1 MPKPLYQNPTRPPA
15 ERPTDLRLE
24 DKLAQA
30 AQLIHNAQALIIA
43 AGAGM
48 GVDSG
53 LPDFRSDNGFWRTYP
68 ALAQS
73 RLRFEEAATAGH
85 FIQHPERAWGFY
97 GHRLQKYRTVQP
109 HAGFGLLKAW
119 GEAAP
124 GGYFV
129 YTSNVDGQF
138 QQAGFAAERIYE
150 CHGSLHGLQC
160 SGDCEGKIWSAAGFV
175 PDVDEAHC
183 LLRNALP
190 RCPGCGGIAR
200 PNVLMFDDGA
210 WNSQRSDQQH
220 ERLTRWL
227 ETLGPKKNG
236 TVVVVEVG
244 AGRALPAVR
253 AFSQRLQSQGAA
265 LIRIN
270 LNEADVQKT
279 GHIELALGAKEAL
292 ERIQCY
298 LQASTQA

>member
-1 MPKPLYQNPTRPPA
+1 MPTPSDQNPTRAPA
-15 ERPTDLRLE
+15 DQPTDWRLE

-30 AQLIHNAQALIIA
+30 AQLVHNAQALIIA

-53 LPDFRSDNGFWRTYP
+53 LPDFRSNNGFWRTYP

-138 QQAGFAAERIYE
+138 QQAGFAPERIYE
-150 CHGSLHGLQC
+150 CHGSLHHLQC
-160 SGDCEGKIWSAAGFV
+160 THSCDEKIWSAAPFV
-175 PDVDEAHC
+175 PDVDEARC
-183 LLRNALP
+183 LLRNPLP
-190 RCPGCGGIAR
+190 RCPSCGAIAR

-210 WNSQRSDQQH
+210 WNSQRSDQQQ

-227 ETLGPKKNG
+227 EAQVPKKNS
-236 TVVVVEVG
+236 TVVVELG

-253 AFSQRLQSQGAA
+253 AFSQRLQAQGAA

-270 LNEADVQKT
+270 LNEANVCEPR
-279 GHIELALGAKEAL
+279 HIELALGAQEAL
-292 ERIQCY
+292 QRMEGYRAA
-298 LQASTQA
+298 L

>member
-1 MPKPLYQNPTRPPA
+1 MPTPPDQDPTRTPA
-15 ERPTDLRLE
+15 NQRPDLLVE
-24 DKLAQA
+24 EKLAQA
-30 AQLIHNAQALIIA
+30 AQLIHNANALVIA

-53 LPDFRSDNGFWRTYP
+53 LPDFRSHNGFWRTYP

-73 RLRFEEAATAGH
+73 GIHFEEAATAGH
-85 FIQHPERAWGFY
+85 FAQHPQRAWGFY

-109 HAGFGLLKAW
+109 HPGFGLLKAW

-124 GGYFV
+124 AGAFV

-138 QQAGFAAERIYE
+138 QKVGFAAERIYE

-190 RCPGCGGIAR
+190 RCPSCGGIAR

-210 WNSQRSDQQH
+210 WNSQRGDQQH

-227 ETLGPKKNG
+227 QTLGPKKNG
-236 TVVVVEVG
+236 TVVVEVG

-253 AFSQRLQSQGAA
+253 AFSQRLQGQGAA

-270 LNEADVQKT
+270 LNEANVQKT

-292 ERIQCY
+292 ERIEGY
-298 LQASTQA
+298 RAAL

>member
-53 LPDFRSDNGFWRTYP
+53 LPDFRSNNGFWRTYP

-109 HAGFGLLKAW
+109 HAGFCA
-119 GEAAP
+119 
-124 GGYFV
+124 
-129 YTSNVDGQF
+129 
-138 QQAGFAAERIYE
+138 
-150 CHGSLHGLQC
+150 
-160 SGDCEGKIWSAAGFV
+160 
-175 PDVDEAHC
+175 
-183 LLRNALP
+183 
-190 RCPGCGGIAR
+190 
-200 PNVLMFDDGA
+200 
-210 WNSQRSDQQH
+210 
-220 ERLTRWL
+220 
-227 ETLGPKKNG
+227 
-236 TVVVVEVG
+236 
-244 AGRALPAVR
+244 ALPA
-253 AFSQRLQSQGAA
+253 AQRPAPLPRLRRHRPAQC
-265 LIRIN
+265 
-270 LNEADVQKT
+270 ADVRRR
-279 GHIELALGAKEAL
+279 GL
-292 ERIQCY
+292 EQPAQRP
-298 LQASTQA
+298 TT

>member
-1 MPKPLYQNPTRPPA
+1 MATVYRSTARCSHTRA
-15 ERPTDLRLE
+15 F
-24 DKLAQA
+24 AQ
-30 AQLIHNAQALIIA
+30 
-43 AGAGM
+43 
-48 GVDSG
+48 
-53 LPDFRSDNGFWRTYP
+53 
-68 ALAQS
+68 
-73 RLRFEEAATAGH
+73 
-85 FIQHPERAWGFY
+85 
-97 GHRLQKYRTVQP
+97 
-109 HAGFGLLKAW
+109 
-119 GEAAP
+119 
-124 GGYFV
+124 
-129 YTSNVDGQF
+129 
-138 QQAGFAAERIYE
+138 
-150 CHGSLHGLQC
+150 
-160 SGDCEGKIWSAAGFV
+160 
-175 PDVDEAHC
+175 HC

-227 ETLGPKKNG
+227 ETLGPKKNA
-236 TVVVVEVG
+236 TVVLELG

-270 LNEADVQKT
+270 LNEANVQERR
-279 GHIELALGAKEAL
+279 HIELALGAKEAL

>member
-15 ERPTDLRLE
+15 ERPTDLRLQ

-30 AQLIHNAQALIIA
+30 AQLIHNAQALVIA

-53 LPDFRSDNGFWRTYP
+53 LPDFRSNNGFWRTYP

-85 FIQHPERAWGFY
+85 FTQHPERAWGFY

-124 GGYFV
+124 AGYFV

-150 CHGSLHGLQC
+150 CHGSLHSLQC
-160 SGDCEGKIWSAAGFV
+160 SGDCEGKIWSAAGFA
-175 PDVDEAHC
+175 PDVDEEHC
-183 LLRNALP
+183 LLRSALP
-190 RCPGCGGIAR
+190 HCSGCGGIAR
-200 PNVLMFDDGA
+200 PNVLMFNDWA

-270 LNEADVQKT
+270 LNEANVLESR
-279 GHIELALGAKEAL
+279 HIELALGAKEAL
-292 ERIQCY
+292 ERMQSY
-298 LQASTQA
+298 E

>member
-1 MPKPLYQNPTRPPA
+1 MPTPSDQNPTRAPA
-15 ERPTDLRLE
+15 DQPTDWCLE

-30 AQLIHNAQALIIA
+30 AQLVHNAQALIIA

-53 LPDFRSDNGFWRTYP
+53 LPDFRSNNGFWRTYP

-150 CHGSLHGLQC
+150 CHGTLHGLQC
-160 SGDCEGKIWSAAGFV
+160 SGDCEGKIWSAASFV
-175 PDVDEAHC
+175 PDVDEQRC

-200 PNVLMFDDGA
+200 PNVLMFDDWA

-220 ERLTRWL
+220 ERLTCWL
-227 ETLGPKKNG
+227 QTLGPKKNG
-236 TVVVVEVG
+236 TVVVEVG

-253 AFSQRLQSQGAA
+253 AFSQRLQDQGAA

-270 LNEADVQKT
+270 LNEANVREHR
-279 GHIELALGAKEAL
+279 HIELALGAKEAL
-292 ERIQCY
+292 ERIEGY
-298 LQASTQA
+298 RAAL

>member
-1 MPKPLYQNPTRPPA
+1 MPKPLYQDPTRPPA
-15 ERPTDLRLE
+15 DRPTDLRLE
-24 DKLAQA
+24 EKLAQA
-30 AQLIHNAQALIIA
+30 AQLIHNAQALVIA

-53 LPDFRSDNGFWRTYP
+53 LPDFRSNNGFWRTYP
-68 ALAQS
+68 ALAHS
-73 RLRFEEAATAGH
+73 GIGFEEAATAGH
-85 FIQHPERAWGFY
+85 FVQHPERAWGFY

-124 GGYFV
+124 KGYFV

-175 PDVDEAHC
+175 PDVDEEHC

-200 PNVLMFDDGA
+200 PNVLMFDDWA

-220 ERLTRWL
+220 ERLDRWL
-227 ETLGPKKNG
+227 KTLGLQKKG
-236 TVVVVEVG
+236 AVVVELG

-270 LNEADVQKT
+270 LNEANVLESRQ
-279 GHIELALGAKEAL
+279 IELALGAQEAL
-292 ERIQCY
+292 ERIEGY
-298 LQASTQA
+298 RAAL

>member
-68 ALAQS
+68 ALAHS
-73 RLRFEEAATAGH
+73 GIGFEEAATAGH
-85 FIQHPERAWGFY
+85 FVQHPERAWGFY

-227 ETLGPKKNG
+227 QTLGPKKNA
-236 TVVVVEVG
+236 TVVLELG

-270 LNEADVQKT
+270 LNEANVLESR
-279 GHIELALGAKEAL
+279 HIELALGAKEAL
-292 ERIQCY
+292 ERMQSY
-298 LQASTQA
+298 E